1 MTKVLIFGAN
11 GQLGKTL
18 ISNIPKGIN
27 LEAYSKDECDFLNVN
42 TCIKRLNIFKPQYVI
57 NASAYTN
64 VDKAEE
70 DHKTAYQV
78 NGHALENITK
88 CIANNN
94 GTLLHISTDFVF
106 NGEKSLAYKPKDP
119 INPIGV
125 YGKSKALGE
134 KYVLKMKNNIV
145 IRTSW
150 LYSPFGGN
158 FMTTMLRLHK
168 DFSEKN
174 IPLKVVSDQI
184 SCPTSTY
191 SLAEFCWKLII
202 NNSLLNNESQLFHW
216 SDSGVASWYDFAFSI
231 GELGIKYG
239 LLEKM
244 ANTVPIK
251 SYEFPSAVKRP
262 HFSLLDN
269 SNSVSMFQKIPLH
282 WRDELSNNL
291 RNLKL
296 NLKNLKI

>member
-18 ISNIPKGIN
+18 ISNIPKGIVF
-27 LEAYSKDECDFLNVN
+27 EAYSKEECDFLNVN
-42 TCIKRLNIFKPQYVI
+42 TCLKRINIFKPQFVI

-70 DHKTAYQV
+70 DHETAYQV
-78 NGHALENITK
+78 NGYALENITK
-88 CIANNN
+88 CLANNN

-106 NGEKSLAYKPKDP
+106 NGKNSIAYKPNDAIDP
-119 INPIGV
+119 IGI

-134 KYVLKMKNNIV
+134 KFVLNIKNNHV

-150 LYSPFGGN
+150 LYSPFGKN
-158 FMTTMLRLHK
+158 FMKTMLRLHK

-191 SLAEFCWKLII
+191 SLSKLCWELIV
-202 NNSLLNNESQLFHW
+202 NNSLLNNDSQILHW

-244 ANTVPIK
+244 ANIIPIK
-251 SYEFPSAVKRP
+251 SHEFPTAAKRP

-269 SNSVSMFQKIPLH
+269 SNSLSIIQKRPLH
-282 WRDELSNNL
+282 WREELSNNL
-291 RNLKL
+291 KNLKL
-296 NLKNLKI
+296 NLNKFED

>member
-1 MTKVLIFGAN
+1 MKKVLIFGAN

-18 ISNIPKGIN
+18 ISKIPEGII
-27 LEAYSKDECDFLNVN
+27 LEAYSKEECDFLNIN
-42 TCIKRLNIFKPQYVI
+42 TCLKKLDIFKPNFVI

-70 DHKTAYQV
+70 DQETAYQI
-78 NGHALENITK
+78 NGNALENITK
-88 CIANNN
+88 CVANNN
-94 GTLLHISTDFVF
+94 GTLIHISTDFVF
-106 NGEKSLAYKPKDP
+106 NGENSIAYKPNDE
-119 INPIGV
+119 IDPIGV
-125 YGKSKALGE
+125 YGKSKVLGE
-134 KYVLKMKNNIV
+134 KFVLRMKNNLV

-150 LYSPFGGN
+150 LYSPFGKN
-158 FMTTMLRLHK
+158 FMKTMIRLHK
-168 DFSEKN
+168 DFSKKN

-191 SLAEFCWKLII
+191 SLSKLCWEII
-202 NNSLLNNESQLFHW
+202 VNNSRLDNASQVLHW

-244 ANTVPIK
+244 ADIIPIK
-251 SYEFPSAVKRP
+251 SDEFPTTAKRP

-269 SNSVSMFQKIPLH
+269 SHSVSMLQKKPLH
-282 WRDELSNNL
+282 WREELSNNL
-291 RNLKL
+291 KKLKL
-296 NLKNLKI
+296 YQNKFDN